1 MRAELRAAVTPPVVS
16 RMSAPDEPPPAS
28 APTPTPAPAA
38 DDGSRT
44 VVPPPSARATVA
56 APVVQ
61 RVETSS
67 SGMHDVAV
75 RDLPDSHVAE
85 LGDRL
90 FDHIRTRL
98 RAELLVDRERAGL
111 IGDVR

>member
-1 MRAELRAAVTPPVVS
+1 MPAEVRAAATPSVVS
-16 RMSAPDEPPPAS
+16 RMSAPDEPPPAR
-28 APTPTPAPAA
+28 APAPAPA
-38 DDGSRT
+38 TDEGSRAI
-44 VVPPPSARATVA
+44 VPPPSARATVA

-61 RVETSS
+61 RVETSN
-67 SGMHDVAV
+67 SGIHEVAV

>member
-1 MRAELRAAVTPPVVS
+1 MLAELHTAATPPVIS
-16 RMSAPDEPPPAS
+16 RMSAPDPPSPAP
-28 APTPTPAPAA
+28 APAPAA
-38 DDGSRT
+38 DEGSRP
-44 VVPPPSARATVA
+44 VVPSPSARATVA

-67 SGMHDVAV
+67 SGSHEVAV

>member
-1 MRAELRAAVTPPVVS
+1 MHLEVRAAAAPPVIS
-16 RMSAPDEPPPAS
+16 HTSAPDPPPPARAPAEAAGGGSTVVPPAS
-28 APTPTPAPAA
+28 AQ
-38 DDGSRT
+38 
-44 VVPPPSARATVA
+44 ATVA

-61 RVETSS
+61 RVETSN
-67 SGMHDVAV
+67 SGTREVAV

>member
-1 MRAELRAAVTPPVVS
+1 
-16 RMSAPDEPPPAS
+16 MSAPDPPPPAGRRHR
-28 APTPTPAPAA
+28 PRRPARGEP
-38 DDGSRT
+38 R
-44 VVPPPSARATVA
+44 VVPPPLAQATVA

-61 RVETSS
+61 RVETSN
-67 SGMHDVAV
+67 SGTPEVAV

-90 FDHIRTRL
+90 FDHIRTRF
-98 RAELLVDRERAGL
+98 RAELLIDRERAGL